1 VRTKKGQHDIGRPPQ
16 TETTSNLNQAPVRGL
31 EVMKDGRIRPLSYYN
46 GKGLADVRWV
56 SGRFLLS
63 LQEIWEEM
71 GDDILRRVAASHPEL
86 LLMAMCKIA
95 AVQRIE
101 VGQPDDFSGL
111 KSKAEIVDK
120 LEERAGPEAR
130 KLFESFIKKVEAPSR
145 MERARTAAEIAEQ
158 AQEQQALLGSG
169 RTDAAAKARLNDTDT
184 ALHGFVR
191 RCSAAL
197 FKIAEGRHH
206 PLSGAPAGREGG
218 RPRRVK
224 RGTGRSGGPAG
235 ELVPAGAIERRA
247 SGLGYGPD
255 GAGFGDRPSRSSRR
269 SEHIVSLGSLIR
281 QSVKSARFRV
291 RPIRRSRHPMQSQ
304 RPPGGPTYSSSKPNG
319 ANVGGGGR
327 HVLQA

>member
-130 KLFESFIKKVEAPSR
+130 KLFESFIKKVEALKDGKG
-145 MERARTAAEIAEQ
+145 ED
-158 AQEQQALLGSG
+158 GSG
-169 RTDAAAKARLNDTDT
+169 
-184 ALHGFVR
+184 
-191 RCSAAL
+191 
-197 FKIAEGRHH
+197 
-206 PLSGAPAGREGG
+206 
-218 RPRRVK
+218 
-224 RGTGRSGGPAG
+224 
-235 ELVPAGAIERRA
+235 
-247 SGLGYGPD
+247 
-255 GAGFGDRPSRSSRR
+255 DR
-269 SEHIVSLGSLIR
+269 
-281 QSVKSARFRV
+281 
-291 RPIRRSRHPMQSQ
+291 
-304 RPPGGPTYSSSKPNG
+304 
-319 ANVGGGGR
+319 
-327 HVLQA
+327 